1 MLPTTKPRLREC
13 HAAFPN
19 VFKLSHS
26 TLSHSYTLAHS
37 QSRISTPAST
47 GLAFLV
53 RPPHPTRISLW
64 RCCPAVKTLLTSRSA
79 DIPALTVAKSGRPM
93 AWELVRTV
101 QPPKVI
107 SARMGRFDA
116 KGEVE
121 YAQVTVR
128 FDTEQVSGAERRGSF
143 DVAPRG
149 VVGIRPGLV

>member
-1 MLPTTKPRLREC
+1 
-13 HAAFPN
+13 
-19 VFKLSHS
+19 
-26 TLSHSYTLAHS
+26 
-37 QSRISTPAST
+37 
-47 GLAFLV
+47 
-53 RPPHPTRISLW
+53 
-64 RCCPAVKTLLTSRSA
+64 
-79 DIPALTVAKSGRPM
+79 M